1 MKQYDRLFERVAHV
15 TGWKLDF
22 MEVDNDGLKA
32 EATFSI
38 PAHDFDLYVEWRAP
52 NSVKIGYFNSDSD
65 DLPGKMEWVT
75 PRLVEALT
83 FVGFQVE
90 V

>member
-1 MKQYDRLFERVAHV
+1 MKQYDILFTRVAHV

-22 MEVDNDGLKA
+22 MEVDTDGLKA
-32 EATFSI
+32 EATFTI
-38 PAHDFDLYVEWRAP
+38 PAQDFDLYVEWTAP
-52 NSVKIGYFNSDSD
+52 SSVKIGYFNSDSD

-83 FVGFQVE
+83 HVGFKVE